1 MCSIFIE
8 ISAETHLGVRIE
20 VYHSKLI
27 GYGSKKSIQPQNG
40 LFTTQ
45 NKTHVSKLSTPQTMD
60 DWMTKQKNNF
70 CRSIPKPKLSADVW
84 CAPHWACYLV
94 LHMQNAAMDWSCRR
108 HCLCQKKAAVKITPK
123 TVDEGFWRKNGGFS
137 LGFLWVSRVLDSDK
151 VLKDA
156 SWSELNLA
164 EWRIRSWPNGKLGSL
179 RTKRTMASQRLVGW
193 GSWNNIGGFHS
204 HGESPIAGWF
214 IMENPSRNGWW
225 TGVSLPCETSIWQM
239 CILDSLN

>member
-8 ISAETHLGVRIE
+8 ISAETHLGVQIE

-60 DWMTKQKNNF
+60 DWMIKQKNNC

-108 HCLCQKKAAVKITPK
+108 HCLCQKKGAVKITPK
-123 TVDEGFWRKNGGFS
+123 TVDEVFWRKNVGFS
-137 LGFLWVSRVLDSDK
+137 LGVLWVSRVLDSDK
-151 VLKDA
+151 VLRMLHELSWTQLSGAFEVDQMA
-156 SWSELNLA
+156 SWGRSGRRGPWPHNVWWVGAVETILGGSIVMGNL
-164 EWRIRSWPNGKLGSL
+164 
-179 RTKRTMASQRLVGW
+179 Q
-193 GSWNNIGGFHS
+193 
-204 HGESPIAGWF
+204 
-214 IMENPSRNGWW
+214 
-225 TGVSLPCETSIWQM
+225 
-239 CILDSLN
+239 